1 MNPRDHNQR
10 LSRRGYTAWGILLIL
25 SLIWGSSF
33 ILIKKSLL
41 AFSPEEV
48 GSARIAISFLAF
60 TPLFFYQLKRIDW
73 TKFWP
78 LLVVG
83 LFGSALPAFL
93 YATAQTQIPSAIAG
107 LLNALTP
114 IFAFILSVMAF
125 GKSFSWQQLLGITL
139 GFAGTAIIFFSQNE
153 VSGDF
158 PLLMGFL
165 LVLATFCYGI
175 SANTVSSFLGT
186 IHPLIIST
194 VSFVMIGP
202 WMLIYLLQTDFIT
215 HINTHE
221 HSHIS
226 LLALMTLSLV
236 GTFGANIIF
245 FRLVQL
251 TDAVFASSVSFLVPI
266 VAFGW
271 GVLDG
276 ESFSLAFF
284 IALILIFTGVFLVK
298 FKKDDRS
305 QN

>member
-1 MNPRDHNQR
+1 
-10 LSRRGYTAWGILLIL
+10 
-25 SLIWGSSF
+25 
-33 ILIKKSLL
+33 
-41 AFSPEEV
+41 
-48 GSARIAISFLAF
+48 
-60 TPLFFYQLKRIDW
+60 
-73 TKFWP
+73 
-78 LLVVG
+78 
-83 LFGSALPAFL
+83 
-93 YATAQTQIPSAIAG
+93 
-107 LLNALTP
+107 
-114 IFAFILSVMAF
+114 
-125 GKSFSWQQLLGITL
+125 
-139 GFAGTAIIFFSQNE
+139 
-153 VSGDF
+153 
-158 PLLMGFL
+158 
-165 LVLATFCYGI
+165 
-175 SANTVSSFLGT
+175 
-186 IHPLIIST
+186 
-194 VSFVMIGP
+194 
-202 WMLIYLLQTDFIT
+202 MLIYLLQTDFIT

-305 QN
+305 QNTR

>member
-1 MNPRDHNQR
+1 MGEFLYSNQEVIACF
-10 LSRRGYTAWGILLIL
+10 LTRRSWCRQNSHFLFSFYTTILL
-25 SLIWGSSF
+25 STQ
-33 ILIKKSLL
+33 K
-41 AFSPEEV
+41 
-48 GSARIAISFLAF
+48 
-60 TPLFFYQLKRIDW
+60 DW

-175 SANTVSSFLGT
+175 SANTVSSFLRT

-236 GTFGANIIF
+236 GTFGANII
-245 FRLVQL
+245 L
-251 TDAVFASSVSFLVPI
+251 
-266 VAFGW
+266 
-271 GVLDG
+271 
-276 ESFSLAFF
+276 SL
-284 IALILIFTGVFLVK
+284 IHI
-298 FKKDDRS
+298 
-305 QN
+305 